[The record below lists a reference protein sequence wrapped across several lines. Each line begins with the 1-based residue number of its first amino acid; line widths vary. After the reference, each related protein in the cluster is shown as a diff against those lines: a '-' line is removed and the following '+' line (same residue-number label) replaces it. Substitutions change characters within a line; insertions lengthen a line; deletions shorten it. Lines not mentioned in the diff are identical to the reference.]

1 MGAATRYFRL
11 IYALGR
17 YSLATELAFRGNFL
31 VKITVEILWLFI
43 LLVFTHTLFSGT
55 TGGAVAG
62 WSESEYLFFVGCY
75 FAMEGLIETFFLV
88 NCGEFTELVR
98 TGNLDIYLLRPIDEQ
113 FLISCR
119 NLDWSTAPNV
129 LMGAG
134 VMAWSLHVNP
144 EWHWDPLR
152 AAAFVVVF
160 SCTLA
165 IAYGFLITLTASAV
179 WLVRNQSLL
188 EVWWL
193 VTSLMRYPKEIYR
206 GWAEPIAKFFT
217 YVVPIMLVVNMPAET
232 MVKVFDWR
240 NVGLTMLATVIVLT
254 VSRWFF
260 LRALRSY
267 RSASS

>member
-1 MGAATRYFRL
+1 MGAVTRYFRL

-31 VKITVEILWLFI
+31 VKITVEILWLII
-43 LLVFTHTLFSGT
+43 LIIFTRTLFSGPSRL
-55 TGGAVAG
+55 VAG
-62 WSESEYLFFVGCY
+62 WTEPEYLFFVGCY
-75 FAMEGLIETFFLV
+75 FALEGLIETFFLV

-98 TGNLDIYLLRPIDEQ
+98 TGDLDIYLLRPIDEQ

-129 LMGAG
+129 VMGAA
-134 VMAWSLHVNP
+134 VMGWSLHENP
-144 EWHWDPLR
+144 AWHWEPLR
-152 AAAFVVVF
+152 AAAFVLVF
-160 SCTLA
+160 FCTLG
-165 IAYGFLITLTASAV
+165 IAYSFLLALTSSAV

-188 EVWWL
+188 EMWWL

-217 YVVPIMLVVNMPAET
+217 YVVPILLVVNMPAQT
-232 MVKVFDWR
+232 MVKVFEWK
-240 NVGLTMLATVIVLT
+240 NVGLTVLATVILLFL
-254 VSRWFF
+254 SRWFF

>member
-1 MGAATRYFRL
+1 MGAMPRYFRL

-31 VKITVEILWLFI
+31 IKIAVEILWLFI
-43 LLVFTHTLFSGT
+43 LIVFSRVLFSGNT
-55 TGGAVAG
+55 QKIAG
-62 WSESEYLFFVGCY
+62 WTESQYFFFVGCY
-75 FAMEGLIETFFLV
+75 FALEGLIETLFLT
-88 NCGEFTELVR
+88 NCAEFTELVR
-98 TGNLDIYLLRPIDEQ
+98 TGDLDIYLLRPIDEQ

-129 LMGAG
+129 LMGAA
-134 VMAWSLHVNP
+134 VMGWSLYSNLD
-144 EWHWDPLR
+144 WHWDPLR

-160 SCTLA
+160 LCTLG
-165 IAYGFLITLTASAV
+165 IAYGFLLALTSSAV

-188 EVWWL
+188 EMWWL

-217 YVVPIMLVVNMPAET
+217 YVVPILLVVNMPAQT
-232 MVKVFDWR
+232 MVKVFDWK
-240 NVGLTMLATVIVLT
+240 NVALTVVATAIVLCL
-254 VSRWFF
+254 SRWFF
-260 LRALRSY
+260 MRALRSY

>member
-1 MGAATRYFRL
+1 MASKTRYFRL

-43 LLVFTHTLFSGT
+43 LIVFSRVLFSGNSQKI
-55 TGGAVAG
+55 AG
-62 WSESEYLFFVGCY
+62 WTESEYFFFVGCY
-75 FAMEGLIETFFLV
+75 FALDGLIETLFLT

-98 TGNLDIYLLRPIDEQ
+98 TGNLDLYLIRPIDEQ
-113 FLISCR
+113 FFISCR
-119 NLDWSTAPNV
+119 NVDWSTAPNV
-129 LMGAG
+129 VMGAA
-134 VMAWSLHVNP
+134 VMGWSLYDNP
-144 EWHWDPLR
+144 QWHWDPLR
-152 AAAFVVVF
+152 AAAFFLVF
-160 SCTLA
+160 CCALG
-165 IAYGFLITLTASAV
+165 IAYSFLLALTSTAV

-188 EVWWL
+188 EMWWL

-217 YVVPIMLVVNMPAET
+217 YVLPILLVVNMPAQT
-232 MVKVFDWR
+232 MVKVFEPR
-240 NVGLTMLATVIVLT
+240 NVALTAVATVILLFL
-254 VSRWFF
+254 SRWFF

>member
-1 MGAATRYFRL
+1 MAAVTRYLRL

-31 VKITVEILWLFI
+31 VKITVEILWLII
-43 LLVFTHTLFSGT
+43 LLVFTRTLFSGSSRL
-55 TGGAVAG
+55 VAG
-62 WSESEYLFFVGCY
+62 WSEPEYLFFVGCY

-129 LMGAG
+129 VMGAA
-134 VMAWSLHVNP
+134 VMGWSLHANP
-144 EWHWDPLR
+144 DWHWDSLR
-152 AAAFVVVF
+152 AVAFVVVF
-160 SCTLA
+160 VCTLG
-165 IAYGFLITLTASAV
+165 IAYSFLLALTSSAV
-179 WLVRNQSLL
+179 WMVRNQSLL
-188 EVWWL
+188 EMWWL

-217 YVVPIMLVVNMPAET
+217 YVLPILLVVNMPAQT
-232 MVKVFDWR
+232 MVKVFEWK
-240 NVGLTMLATVIVLT
+240 NVALTLVATVIVLFL
-254 VSRWFF
+254 SRWFF

>member
-1 MGAATRYFRL
+1 MASVTRYLRL

-31 VKITVEILWLFI
+31 VKITVEVLWLVI
-43 LLVFTHTLFSGT
+43 LLIFTRTLFSSSSRL
-55 TGGAVAG
+55 VAG
-62 WSESEYLFFVGCY
+62 WSEPEYLFFVGCY
-75 FAMEGLIETFFLV
+75 FALEGLIETFFLV

-98 TGNLDIYLLRPIDEQ
+98 TGNLDLYLLRPIDEQ

-119 NLDWSTAPNV
+119 NFDWSTAPNV
-129 LMGAG
+129 VMGAA
-134 VMAWSLHVNP
+134 VMGWSLYTNP
-144 EWHWDPLR
+144 DWHWDPVR

-160 SCTLA
+160 FCTLG
-165 IAYGFLITLTASAV
+165 IAYGFLLALTSSAV

-188 EVWWL
+188 EMWWL

-206 GWAEPIAKFFT
+206 GWAVPIAQFFT
-217 YVVPIMLVVNMPAET
+217 YVVPILLVVNMPAQT

-240 NVGLTMLATVIVLT
+240 NVALTFGATLIVLYL
-254 VSRWFF
+254 SRWFF